1 MENKIV
7 AEFVEKVKGAKSVE
21 ELKTLAKDNGVE
33 LTEEEAKELF
43 DSLSGALSDE
53 DLNGVS
59 GGLMIANDIAGRI
72 LSRAGIRARVNILR
86 SVNDLTSNPNASEE
100 ADKQNQDVYRR
111 SFNQLI

>member
-21 ELKTLAKDNGVE
+21 ELKTLAKDSGVE

-72 LSRAGIRARVNILR
+72 LSRVVIFR

-100 ADKQNQDVYRR
+100 TDKQNQDVYRR
-111 SFNQLI
+111 RLMER

>member
-7 AEFVEKVKGAKSVE
+7 AEFVEKVKGAKSLE

-53 DLNGVS
+53 DLDGVS
-59 GGLMIANDIAGRI
+59 GGVMLANDIAGRI
-72 LSRAGIRARVNILR
+72 RSRMIILR

-100 ADKQNQDVYRR
+100 TDKQNQDVYRR
-111 SFNQLI
+111 RLFI